1 MLVCKIVY
9 ERAGLITLSVLVK
22 FTTEG
27 SITVS
32 CHRFK
37 EPRGLRNS
45 SEVAVE
51 IVVGDTGCGI
61 ESSKLEM
68 IFREFEQVE
77 STIPRPGSTPGLGL
91 GLAVVAR
98 IVEQLGGQLRVDSK
112 PGEGSRFS
120 FLIPFELVDENRKAI
135 STTATFQGRSR
146 TSSGSSEIESI
157 VDAIS
162 TDHMAR
168 PNADRRQSTSSA
180 RARIT
185 GPQQRPADGKFD
197 VADSRFPIRS
207 LKVDEFVVDKAVEQS
222 QFMTVSPTPVP
233 SRVSPLSA
241 SGTATPL
248 RTNDKLRVLVAE
260 VCLNLPSLK
269 VFSSSLTSTG

>member
-1 MLVCKIVY
+1 M
-9 ERAGLITLSVLVK
+9 LVK
-22 FTTEG
+22 FTSEG
-27 SITVS
+27 TITVS

-37 EPRGLRNS
+37 EPRGLRS
-45 SEVAVE
+45 TKEVAVE

-77 STIPRPGSTPGLGL
+77 SAVPRPGSVPGLGL

-120 FLIPFELVDENRKAI
+120 FLIPFELADDNKQVSASAGSSFK
-135 STTATFQGRSR
+135 GRSR
-146 TSSGSSEIESI
+146 TSSGSSQIESL

-162 TDHMAR
+162 SDHMAR
-168 PNADRRQSTSSA
+168 PNSNKRSSSSA
-180 RARIT
+180 T
-185 GPQQRPADGKFD
+185 RPRMQTSLHHSADGKFD

-207 LKVDEFVVDKAVEQS
+207 LKMDEFSVDKAVEQS
-222 QFMTVSPTPVP
+222 HFSMISPTPLP
-233 SRVSPLSA
+233 SRISPPSATGTVTPSLSL
-241 SGTATPL
+241 TE
-248 RTNDKLRVLVAE
+248 KLRVLIAE
-260 VCLNLPSLK
+260 VSCISDK
-269 VFSSSLTSTG
+269 GCHC

>member
-1 MLVCKIVY
+1 MI
-9 ERAGLITLSVLVK
+9 VK
-22 FTTEG
+22 FTSEG
-27 SITVS
+27 TITVS

-37 EPRGLRNS
+37 EPRGLRS
-45 SEVAVE
+45 TKEVAVE

-77 STIPRPGSTPGLGL
+77 SAVPRPGSVPGLGL

-120 FLIPFELVDENRKAI
+120 FLIPFELADDNKQVSASAGSSFK
-135 STTATFQGRSR
+135 GRSR
-146 TSSGSSEIESI
+146 TSSGSSQIESL

-162 TDHMAR
+162 SDHMANSNKR
-168 PNADRRQSTSSA
+168 SSSSA
-180 RARIT
+180 TRPRIQ
-185 GPQQRPADGKFD
+185 PSLHHSADGKFD

-207 LKVDEFVVDKAVEQS
+207 LKMDEFSVDKAVDQS
-222 QFMTVSPTPVP
+222 HFSMISPTPMP
-233 SRVSPLSA
+233 SRISPPFA
-241 SGTATPL
+241 SGTVAPSLPL
-248 RTNDKLRVLVAE
+248 NEKLRVLIAE
-260 VCLNLPSLK
+260 VSCI
-269 VFSSSLTSTG
+269 